1 MGGLSQTLPMWLKD
15 QVPLSSETLGEVE
28 SPGSLKMRSMRLTS
42 CRFHKNTVCHA
53 VEM

>member
-28 SPGSLKMRSMRLTS
+28 SPGSLTENEVHEIDFLWIL
-42 CRFHKNTVCHA
+42 
-53 VEM
+53 